1 MSDNQ
6 RLQAERFFNETTK
19 RIRDLEDSKQELER
33 QISEAKNRAGEFEE
47 MVERGYVAFQFEI
60 RGWPHV
66 AMPWA
71 EREEI
76 RRRITELGFGDQWY
90 CWVTGDIYKLLS
102 QNAQRRLPAELR
114 RYRLASNN
122 WVPPANGNS
131 CLFYNYAKGEWDGT
145 YINPSRLQDSNVLI
159 VIQIGAG
166 YGGPCDTRGW

>member
-6 RLQAERFFNETTK
+6 RLEAERFFNETAK
-19 RIRDLEDSKQELER
+19 RVRDLEDSKQELER
-33 QISEAKNRAGEFEE
+33 QISEAKHRAGEFEK
-47 MVERGYVAFQFEI
+47 MMERGYVAFQFEI
-60 RGWPHV
+60 RGWPFV

-76 RRRITELGFGDQWY
+76 SRRIAELGFEGEWHV
-90 CWVTGDIYKLLS
+90 WVTTDIYALLS
-102 QNAQRRLPAELR
+102 RRAQQRLPVELR

-131 CLFYNYAKGEWDGT
+131 CLFYDYAKGEWDGT
-145 YINPSRLQDSNVLI
+145 YIRLNRLQDSNVLI

-166 YGGPCDTRGW
+166 YGGPCDTRDW